1 MAYCTSTEVGNLNP
15 KRTYGAA
22 TTPTS
27 TQVSALIDQV
37 AVEID
42 AVLEAHGYT
51 VPVTSPTNLVAFLKY
66 VNAYGAAYLAEA
78 GMFPETAEPGETA
91 HWQMLKKVYDNYLKM
106 LMEGN
111 IPASLGIAEES
122 ANAASYYTQMDDQDD
137 FPDPVFRKRP
147 EDKEF

>member
-15 KRTYGAA
+15 KRTYSA
-22 TTPTS
+22 TSTPTT

-42 AVLEAHGYT
+42 AVLESLGYM
-51 VPVTSPTNLVAFLKY
+51 VPITTPANLVLFLKY

-91 HWQMLKKVYDNYLKM
+91 HWQMLKKVYDNYMKM
-106 LMEGN
+106 LLDGKIPPSLEGGTLGN
-111 IPASLGIAEES
+111 DVASF
-122 ANAASYYTQMDDQDD
+122 YTEMADQDD
-137 FPDPVFRKRP
+137 FPDPMFRVRP
-147 EDKEF
+147 ADKDF